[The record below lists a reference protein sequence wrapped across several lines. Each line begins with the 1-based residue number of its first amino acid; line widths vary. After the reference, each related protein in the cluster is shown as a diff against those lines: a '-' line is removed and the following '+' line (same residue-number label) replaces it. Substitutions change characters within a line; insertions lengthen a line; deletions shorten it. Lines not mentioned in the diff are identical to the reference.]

1 MSKDHLEIVQLVDRL
16 KYHVHD
22 LIDDAQHPYGKRLL
36 SEIEQL
42 VTDVK
47 VKRHRINIE
56 QRIGSVMGALQQIRG
71 HGDQIMD
78 FRHTDRFMKDCIELG
93 GKVREFYP
101 Y

>member
-1 MSKDHLEIVQLVDRL
+1 MSKDHLEIVQRVDRL
-16 KYHVHD
+16 RDHIHD
-22 LIDDAQHPYGKRLL
+22 LIDDAQHPYGRQLL
-36 SEIEQL
+36 KEIEQL

-56 QRIGSVMGALQQIRG
+56 QRIQGVMGALGQIRG

-78 FRHTDRFMKDCIELG
+78 FRHTDRFMKDCIELS